1 MYIDTM
7 TEPYTQGRWLIFT
20 EDSVASTQAWV
31 REGVVALSDRSVIL
45 AGTQSVG
52 RGRSGREWKS
62 PPGGF
67 YTSFLLK
74 PSPPLVSAPCISL
87 LAAVVLARLLKKRGI
102 VASVKW
108 PNDVIVNDKKMAGII
123 AEAGSF
129 PESWFI
135 LGIGVNLTSAPPLQ
149 NRKFLPAGCWAE
161 FGDSP
166 SPGRLLNEFLMELD
180 VSWRNKEDDPMEGIS
195 SELNSILWRKG
206 EQVSLLGGD
215 DNIGGII
222 TGVDHN
228 GSLVLLTDSGERR
241 FVSGELRT
249 VPDERR

>member
-20 EDSVASTQAWV
+20 KDSVASTQVWV
-31 REGVVALSDRSVIL
+31 RERVVALADRSVIL
-45 AGTQSVG
+45 AGTQSTG

-67 YTSFLLK
+67 YASFLLK
-74 PSPPLVSAPCISL
+74 PSPPLVSAPCVSL
-87 LAAVVLARLLKKRGI
+87 LAAVVLVRLLKKQGI
-102 VASVKW
+102 TASVKW
-108 PNDVIVNDKKMAGII
+108 PNDVIVDGKKIAGII

-135 LGIGVNLTSAPPLQ
+135 LGIGVNLTRAPSLQ
-149 NRKFLPAGCWAE
+149 NRKFLPAGCWTE
-161 FGDSP
+161 FGNSP
-166 SPGRLLNEFLMELD
+166 SASRLLNEFLIEFD
-180 VSWRNKEDDPMEGIS
+180 VSWRNKEDDPMETIL

-206 EQVSLLGGD
+206 EQVSLAGGGD
-215 DNIGGII
+215 IISGIVSR
-222 TGVDHN
+222 VDHN